1 MLVELSNAIHFMSCG
16 FQKVQVI
23 ACFLGLLMSHFLLQK
38 GLKAIVWCLDFLFL
52 GCFQTGSHLAQLNP
66 KLAV

>member
-1 MLVELSNAIHFMSCG
+1 MSRG

-23 ACFLGLLMSHFLLQK
+23 ACFLAMFFLLMSHFLLQK

-52 GCFQTGSHLAQLNP
+52 GCFQTGSHLAQLDP